1 MMAFGGRKGK
11 LLAAIVYVMNRLDG
25 DKLEFMYVICNRLR
39 LSGNKTKVEKHNS
52 RGYQP
57 FCYLIILSVNE
68 LTS

>member
-1 MMAFGGRKGK
+1 MAFGGRKGK
-11 LLAAIVYVMNRLDG
+11 LLAGIGYVMNRLDG
-25 DKLEFMYVICNRLR
+25 DKLEIMYVICNRLR

>member
-1 MMAFGGRKGK
+1 MAFGGSKGE
-11 LLAAIVYVMNRLDG
+11 LVAAIGYGMNRLDG
-25 DKLEFMYVICNRLR
+25 AKLEFMYVMCNRLR

-52 RGYQP
+52 RGYQS

>member
-1 MMAFGGRKGK
+1 MAFGVSKGE
-11 LLAAIVYVMNRLDG
+11 LVAGIGYVMNRLDCA
-25 DKLEFMYVICNRLR
+25 KLEFMYVMCNRLR

>member
-1 MMAFGGRKGK
+1 MAFGGRNGK
-11 LLAAIVYVMNRLDG
+11 LLVAIGYVMNRLDG
-25 DKLEFMYVICNRLR
+25 DKLEFMYVMCNRLR

-52 RGYQP
+52 RVHQS

>member
-1 MMAFGGRKGK
+1 MAFGGSKGE
-11 LLAAIVYVMNRLDG
+11 LVAAIGYVMNRLDG
-25 DKLEFMYVICNRLR
+25 DKLEFMYVMCNRLR

>member
-1 MMAFGGRKGK
+1 MAFGGRNGK
-11 LLAAIVYVMNRLDG
+11 LLVAIGYVMNRLDG
-25 DKLEFMYVICNRLR
+25 DKLEFMYVMCNRLR
-39 LSGNKTKVEKHNS
+39 LSGNKTKVEKYNS

>member
-1 MMAFGGRKGK
+1 MAFGGSKGE
-11 LLAAIVYVMNRLDG
+11 LVAAIVYVMNRLDG

-39 LSGNKTKVEKHNS
+39 LSGNKNKVEKHNS
-52 RGYQP
+52 RGHQS

>member
-1 MMAFGGRKGK
+1 MVFGGSKGE
-11 LLAAIVYVMNRLDG
+11 LVAAIVYVMNRLDCA
-25 DKLEFMYVICNRLR
+25 KLEFMYVMCNGLR

-52 RGYQP
+52 RVHQS

>member
-1 MMAFGGRKGK
+1 MAFGVSKGE
-11 LLAAIVYVMNRLDG
+11 LVAAIGYVMNRLDG
-25 DKLEFMYVICNRLR
+25 DKLEIMYVICNRLR

-52 RGYQP
+52 IGYQP

>member
-1 MMAFGGRKGK
+1 MAFGGSKGE
-11 LLAAIVYVMNRLDG
+11 LVAAIGYVMNRLDG
-25 DKLEFMYVICNRLR
+25 DKLEFMYVMCNRLR
-39 LSGNKTKVEKHNS
+39 LSGNKTKVEKHHS

>member
-1 MMAFGGRKGK
+1 MAFGDRKGK
-11 LLAAIVYVMNRLDG
+11 LLVAIGYVMNRLDG

-39 LSGNKTKVEKHNS
+39 LSGNKNKVEKHNS
-52 RGYQP
+52 RGHQS

>member
-1 MMAFGGRKGK
+1 MAFGVSKGE
-11 LLAAIVYVMNRLDG
+11 LVAGIGYVMNRLDG

-39 LSGNKTKVEKHNS
+39 LSGNKNKVEKHNS
-52 RGYQP
+52 RGHQS

>member
-1 MMAFGGRKGK
+1 MAFGGRNGK
-11 LLAAIVYVMNRLDG
+11 LLVAIGYVMNRLDG

-39 LSGNKTKVEKHNS
+39 LSGNKNKVEKHNS
-52 RGYQP
+52 RGHQS

>member
-1 MMAFGGRKGK
+1 MAFGGRKGE
-11 LLAAIVYVMNRLDG
+11 LVAAIGYVMNRLDG
-25 DKLEFMYVICNRLR
+25 DKLEFMYVMCNRLR

>member
-1 MMAFGGRKGK
+1 MVFGGSKGE
-11 LLAAIVYVMNRLDG
+11 LVAAIGYGMKRLDSA
-25 DKLEFMYVICNRLR
+25 KLEFMYVMCNKLH
-39 LSGNKTKVEKHNS
+39 LSNNKTKVEKHNS

>member
-1 MMAFGGRKGK
+1 MAFGGRKGK

-25 DKLEFMYVICNRLR
+25 DKLEIMYVICNRLR

-52 RGYQP
+52 RVHQL
-57 FCYLIILSVNE
+57 FCCLIILSVTE

>member
-1 MMAFGGRKGK
+1 MAFGGRKGK

-25 DKLEFMYVICNRLR
+25 DKLEFMYVMCNRLR

-57 FCYLIILSVNE
+57 FCYLIILSVIE

>member
-1 MMAFGGRKGK
+1 MAFGGRKGK

-57 FCYLIILSVNE
+57 FCYMIILAVNE

>member
-1 MMAFGGRKGK
+1 MAFGVSKGE
-11 LLAAIVYVMNRLDG
+11 LVAAIDYVMNRLDG
-25 DKLEFMYVICNRLR
+25 DKLEIMYVICNRLR

-68 LTS
+68 LTI